1 MSEKERERKREM
13 DAMPGAEIDCLAGKG
28 NEEKKKN
35 GRPVSK
41 ERERGVM
48 ASLRY
53 ACLLF
58 KLPSALYYS
67 LLSLYPLSDIHST

>member
-1 MSEKERERKREM
+1 LSGR
-13 DAMPGAEIDCLAGKG
+13 GKG

-41 ERERGVM
+41 ERERGGGQRGVM

-67 LLSLYPLSDIHST
+67 LLSLYPLSDFHST